1 MLLKFIYYKY
11 ITTKKL
17 KPTTDGTFLMQK
29 IINETK
35 LDFDDVLIRP
45 KRSTL
50 NSRSEVNLIRTFKF
64 AHSPR
69 ELNCVP
75 LMVANMDTV
84 GTIPMGRSLSIH
96 QSITCLHK
104 HYDEDVLVNLFVKPT
119 DYFWY
124 STGTSKKDIEKLER
138 VFNTIKHS
146 QGYIPNVCLD
156 VANGYTE
163 QFVKTAAHIRKLF
176 PEIIIMAGNVVT
188 QEMVEELIIH
198 GKVDIVKVGIGSG
211 SVCTTRLKT
220 GVGYPQLS
228 AVMECA
234 DAAHGL
240 GGHICSD
247 GGCKVVG
254 DICKAFGGNA
264 DFVMLGSMFAGAD
277 ECEGEWKYEYKMRSG
292 GWQPFDPQ
300 SSDVEKRKVS
310 LQYYGMS
317 SKNAMDKHHD
327 GVANYRTAEGK
338 CVTVPYKGHAID
350 ILQDIYGG
358 LRSACTYV
366 GANKIKD
373 FGKKTTFIQVN
384 NTHNKVYEK

>member
-1 MLLKFIYYKY
+1 
-11 ITTKKL
+11 
-17 KPTTDGTFLMQK
+17 MQK

-50 NSRSEVNLIRTFKF
+50 NSRSDVNLIREFHFKY
-64 AHSPR
+64 SPR
-69 ELNCVP
+69 KLSSTP
-75 LMVANMDTV
+75 IMVANMDTV
-84 GTIPMGRSLSIH
+84 GTFAMAKALCKN
-96 QSITCLHK
+96 QAITCLHK
-104 HYDEDVLVNLFVKPT
+104 HYSAAEYINFYCDTSILNKDLVF
-119 DYFWY
+119 Y
-124 STGTSKKDIEKLER
+124 SIGTGPKDIDKLTN
-138 VFNTIKHS
+138 VFNSLKNNNLN
-146 QGYIPNVCLD
+146 IPNICLD

-163 QFVKTAAHIRKLF
+163 QFVKTASHMRKLF
-176 PEIIIMAGNVVT
+176 PESILMAGNVVT
-188 QEMVEELIIH
+188 PEMTEELIIH

-254 DICKAFGGNA
+254 DIAKALGGNS
-264 DFVMLGSMFAGAD
+264 DFVMLGGFMAGVD
-277 ECEGEWKYEYKMRSG
+277 ECDGEWKYEYYSDAG
-292 GWQPFDPQ
+292 SCAPGFWQSPDPGYPT
-300 SSDVEKRKVS
+300 DKRKTC

-317 SKNAMDKHHD
+317 SKKAMDKHHN
-327 GVANYRTAEGK
+327 GVAKYRTVEGK
-338 CVTVPYKGHAID
+338 CVTVPYKGTAEE

-358 LRSACTYV
+358 LRSACTYI
-366 GANKIKD
+366 GANQIKD

-384 NTHNKVYEK
+384 NTHNKIYEKP

>member
-1 MLLKFIYYKY
+1 
-11 ITTKKL
+11 
-17 KPTTDGTFLMQK
+17 MQK

-50 NSRSEVNLIRTFKF
+50 SSRSEVQISRTFKF

-69 ELNCVP
+69 SLTCIPIV
-75 LMVANMDTV
+75 VANMDTV
-84 GTIPMGRSLSIH
+84 GTVSMSKVMSDN
-96 QSITCLHK
+96 QAITCLHK
-104 HYDEDVLVNLFVKPT
+104 HYDADTLVNLFTFTNSP
-119 DYFWY
+119 DFIWY
-124 STGTSKKDIEKLER
+124 STGTSNKDIDKLQS
-138 VFNTIKHS
+138 VFDTIKAS
-146 QGYIPNVCLD
+146 GGNIPNVCLD

-176 PEIIIMAGNVVT
+176 PEIILMAGNVVT
-188 QEMVEELIIH
+188 PEMTEELIIH

-228 AVMECA
+228 AVMECS

-254 DICKAFGGNA
+254 DVCKAFGGNA
-264 DFVMLGSMFAGAD
+264 DFVMLGSMFAGCD
-277 ECEGEWKYEYKMRSG
+277 ECEGEWEYEYLTALG
-292 GWQPFDPQ
+292 FWQPLDPNNNNP
-300 SSDVEKRKVS
+300 KRKKS
-310 LQYYGMS
+310 FKYYGMS
-317 SKNAMDKHHD
+317 SKNAMDKHHN
-327 GVANYRTAEGK
+327 GVAEYRTAEGK
-338 CVTVPYKGHAID
+338 CVTVPYKGHAVD

-358 LRSACTYV
+358 LRSACTYI

-384 NTHNKVYEK
+384 NTHNKIYEKS

>member
-1 MLLKFIYYKY
+1 
-11 ITTKKL
+11 
-17 KPTTDGTFLMQK
+17 MQK

-50 NSRSEVNLIRTFKF
+50 KSRSEVDLIRTFAF
-64 AHSPR
+64 ANSPR
-69 ELNCVP
+69 RLNCVP
-75 LMVANMDTV
+75 IIVANMDTV
-84 GTIPMGRSLSIH
+84 GTVSMGKSLSIH
-96 QSITCLHK
+96 QAITCLHK
-104 HYDEDVLVNLFVKPT
+104 HYDEDMLVNLFVNPT
-119 DYFWY
+119 DLIWY

-138 VFNTIKHS
+138 VFNTIKAS

-163 QFVKTAAHIRKLF
+163 QFVKTALHIRKLF
-176 PEIIIMAGNVVT
+176 PEIILMAGNVVT
-188 QEMVEELIIH
+188 PEMVEELIIH

-254 DICKAFGGNA
+254 DICKAFGGNS
-264 DFVMLGSMFAGAD
+264 DFVMLGSMFAGCD
-277 ECEGEWKYEYKMRSG
+277 ECEGEWKYEYKTSLG
-292 GWQPFDPQ
+292 SWQPIDPQ
-300 SSDVEKRKVS
+300 NDNPRRKVS
-310 LQYYGMS
+310 LKYYGMS
-317 SKNAMDKHHD
+317 SKDAMDKHHD
-327 GVANYRTAEGK
+327 GIAQYRTAEGK
-338 CVTVPYKGHAID
+338 SVTVPYKGLASEI
-350 ILQDIYGG
+350 IQDIYGG
-358 LRSACTYV
+358 LRSACTYI
-366 GANKIKD
+366 GATKIKD

-384 NTHNKVYEK
+384 NTHNKIYEKH

>member
-1 MLLKFIYYKY
+1 
-11 ITTKKL
+11 
-17 KPTTDGTFLMQK
+17 MQK

-50 NSRSEVNLIRTFKF
+50 NSRSEVDLLRTFKF
-64 AHSPR
+64 AHSTRQLTCIPI
-69 ELNCVP
+69 
-75 LMVANMDTV
+75 MVANMDTV
-84 GTIPMGRSLSIH
+84 GTFEMSKTVSKHKSIV
-96 QSITCLHK
+96 CLHK
-104 HYDEDVLVNLFVKPT
+104 HYSVESLVDFYINYSDLR
-119 DYFWY
+119 DYVFY
-124 STGTSKKDIEKLER
+124 STGTSSKDNEKMIE
-138 VFNTIKHS
+138 VFGRLKTYNIL
-146 QGYIPNVCLD
+146 IPNICLD

-176 PEIIIMAGNVVT
+176 PDSIIMAGNVVT
-188 QEMVEELIIH
+188 PEMTEELIIH

-228 AVMECA
+228 AMMECS

-254 DICKAFGGNA
+254 DICKAFGGNS
-264 DFVMLGSMFAGAD
+264 DFVMLGSMFAGVD
-277 ECEGEWKYEYKMRSG
+277 ECEGEWKYEYLTSLG
-292 GWQPFDPQ
+292 NWQPLDPKN
-300 SSDVEKRKVS
+300 DNVKRKVS

-317 SKNAMDKHHD
+317 SKNAMNKHHD

-338 CVTVPYKGHAID
+338 CVTVPYKGTAEE

-358 LRSACTYV
+358 LRSACTYI
-366 GANKIKD
+366 GATKIKD

-384 NTHNKVYEK
+384 NTHNRIYE

>member
-1 MLLKFIYYKY
+1 
-11 ITTKKL
+11 
-17 KPTTDGTFLMQK
+17 MQK
-29 IINETK
+29 IINEIK

-50 NSRSEVNLIRTFKF
+50 NSRSEVCIQREFKF
-64 AHSPR
+64 KYSPR
-69 ELNCVP
+69 KLLAVP
-75 LMVANMDTV
+75 VMVANMDTV
-84 GTIPMGRSLSIH
+84 GTFAMANILGS
-96 QSITCLHK
+96 QGAITCLHK
-104 HYDEDVLVNLFVKPT
+104 HYKVHEYVAFYTDPSIVNKNLAF
-119 DYFWY
+119 Y
-124 STGTSKKDIEKLER
+124 SIGTSQKDIEKAID
-138 VFNTIKHS
+138 VFNQIKK
-146 QGYIPNVCLD
+146 YNYPTPNICLD

-163 QFVKTAAHIRKLF
+163 QFVKVAYRLRNLF
-176 PEIIIMAGNVVT
+176 TESIIIAGNVVT
-188 QEMVEELIIH
+188 PEMTEELIIH
-198 GKVDIVKVGIGSG
+198 GQVDIVKVGIGSG

-228 AVMECA
+228 AVMECS

-254 DICKAFGGNA
+254 DVCKAFGANS
-264 DFVMLGSMFAGAD
+264 DFVMLGSMFAGSD
-277 ECEGEWKYEYKMRSG
+277 ECEGEWKYEYLVEAGSSAPG
-292 GWQPFDPQ
+292 FWQPLDPEQ
-300 SSDVEKRKVS
+300 DNIKRKVS

-317 SKNAMDKHHD
+317 SKNAMDKHHN

-338 CVTVPYKGHAID
+338 CVTVSYKGKAEEI
-350 ILQDIYGG
+350 IKDIYGG
-358 LRSACTYV
+358 IRSACTYI

>member
-1 MLLKFIYYKY
+1 
-11 ITTKKL
+11 
-17 KPTTDGTFLMQK
+17 MQK
-29 IINETK
+29 IINEIK

-50 NSRSEVNLIRTFKF
+50 KSRSEVELVRTFKF
-64 AHSPR
+64 AHSSR

-75 LMVANMDTV
+75 IIAANMDTV
-84 GTIPMGRSLSIH
+84 GTTNMGKSLS
-96 QSITCLHK
+96 SLGAITCLHK
-104 HYDEDVLVNLFVKPT
+104 YYDEDTLINVFVKPT
-119 DYFWY
+119 DLIWY

-138 VFNTIKHS
+138 VFNTIQKS
-146 QGYIPNVCLD
+146 NGYLPNVCLD

-176 PEIIIMAGNVVT
+176 PEIVLMAGNVVT

-228 AVMECA
+228 AIMECT

-240 GGHICSD
+240 GGHVCSD

-254 DICKAFGGNA
+254 DVCKAFGANS
-264 DFVMLGSMFAGAD
+264 DFVMLGSMFAGCD
-277 ECEGEWKYEYKMRSG
+277 ECEGEWLYEYKTSLG
-292 GWQPFDPQ
+292 SWQLVDPRN
-300 SSDVEKRKVS
+300 DNPKRKTS
-310 LQYYGMS
+310 LKYYGMS
-317 SKNAMDKHHD
+317 SKDAMDKHHD
-327 GVANYRTAEGK
+327 GVADYRTDEGK
-338 CVTVPYKGHAID
+338 SVIVPYKGLAVD
-350 ILQDIYGG
+350 TLLDIYGG
-358 LRSACTYV
+358 LRSACTYI

-384 NTHNKVYEK
+384 NTHNRIYEK

>member
-1 MLLKFIYYKY
+1 
-11 ITTKKL
+11 
-17 KPTTDGTFLMQK
+17 MQK

-45 KRSTL
+45 KRSFLT
-50 NSRSEVNLIRTFKF
+50 SRKQVSLLRDFHF
-64 AHSPR
+64 LHSPR
-69 ELNCVP
+69 QLTCIP
-75 LMVANMDTV
+75 ILVANMDTV
-84 GTIPMGRSLSIH
+84 GTFEMAKTVSKHKSIV
-96 QSITCLHK
+96 CLHK
-104 HYDEDVLVNLFVKPT
+104 HYSVESLVDFYIQYSDLR
-119 DYFWY
+119 DYVFY
-124 STGTSKKDIEKLER
+124 CTGTSPKDNEKILQ
-138 VFNTIKHS
+138 VFDRLRDHNVLM
-146 QGYIPNVCLD
+146 PNICLD

-163 QFVKTAAHIRKLF
+163 QFVKTAAHLRKTF
-176 PEIIIMAGNVVT
+176 PEVIIMAGNVVT
-188 QEMVEELIIH
+188 PEMVEELILH

-254 DICKAFGGNA
+254 DICKAFGGNS
-264 DFVMLGSMFAGAD
+264 DFVMLGSMFAGSD
-277 ECEGEWKYEYKMRSG
+277 ECEGEWTYEYRRAIVDNDRKVLQEW
-292 GWQPFDPQ
+292 WQPNDPGCN
-300 SSDVEKRKVS
+300 DEKRKKTFK
-310 LQYYGMS
+310 YYGMS

-338 CVTVPYKGHAID
+338 CVTLPYKGPAEE

-358 LRSACTYV
+358 LRSACTYI
-366 GANKIKD
+366 GANRIKD

-384 NTHNKVYEK
+384 NTHNKIFEKS

>member
-1 MLLKFIYYKY
+1 
-11 ITTKKL
+11 
-17 KPTTDGTFLMQK
+17 MQK

-50 NSRSEVNLIRTFKF
+50 NSRSEVCIQREFKF
-64 AHSPR
+64 KYSPR
-69 ELNCVP
+69 TLVAVP
-75 LMVANMDTV
+75 IMVANMDTV
-84 GTIPMGRSLSIH
+84 GTFAMAKSLCV
-96 QSITCLHK
+96 QGAITCLHK
-104 HYDEDVLVNLFVKPT
+104 HYKINEYVAFYTDPSVVNKNLVF
-119 DYFWY
+119 Y
-124 STGTSKKDIEKLER
+124 SIGTSQKDIEKAIE
-138 VFNTIKHS
+138 VFNQIKK
-146 QGYIPNVCLD
+146 YNFETPNICLD

-163 QFVKTAAHIRKLF
+163 QFVKTAYRLRNLF
-176 PEIIIMAGNVVT
+176 PESVIMAGNVVT
-188 QEMVEELIIH
+188 PEMTEELIIH
-198 GKVDIVKVGIGSG
+198 GQVDIVKVGIGSG

-228 AVMECA
+228 AVMECS

-254 DICKAFGGNA
+254 DICKAFGGNS

-277 ECEGEWKYEYKMRSG
+277 ECEGEWKYEYRAGKG
-292 GWQPFDPQ
+292 FWQPLNPEYKLFDGE
-300 SSDVEKRKVS
+300 EKRKVS

-317 SKNAMDKHHD
+317 SKNAMDKHHN

-338 CVTVPYKGHAID
+338 CVTVPYKGTAQEIISD
-350 ILQDIYGG
+350 VYGG
-358 LRSACTYV
+358 IRSACTYI
-366 GANKIKD
+366 GASKIKD

-384 NTHNKVYEK
+384 TTHNKVYEK

>member
-1 MLLKFIYYKY
+1 
-11 ITTKKL
+11 
-17 KPTTDGTFLMQK
+17 MQK

-50 NSRSEVNLIRTFKF
+50 KSRSEVDLIRTFKF

-69 ELNCVP
+69 GLQCVP
-75 LMVANMDTV
+75 IMVANMDTV
-84 GTIPMGRSLSIH
+84 GTVAMAESLARDGA
-96 QSITCLHK
+96 ITCLHK
-104 HYDEDVLVNLFVKPT
+104 HYDNDSLINIYT
-119 DYFWY
+119 DEVDPNKQLIFY
-124 STGTSKKDIEKLER
+124 STGTSNRDIHKLEKI
-138 VFNTIKHS
+138 FDTIKIM
-146 QGYIPNVCLD
+146 GFDLPNVCLD

-163 QFVKTAAHIRKLF
+163 QFVKTAANIRKLF
-176 PEIIIMAGNVVT
+176 PEIILMAGNVVT
-188 QEMVEELIIH
+188 PEMTEELILH

-264 DFVMLGSMFAGAD
+264 DFVMLGSMFAGCD
-277 ECEGEWKYEYKMRSG
+277 ECEGEWKYEYLTALGS
-292 GWQPFDPQ
+292 WQPIDPKNNN
-300 SSDVEKRKVS
+300 DKRKVS

-327 GVANYRTAEGK
+327 GIASYRTAEGK
-338 CVTVPYKGHAID
+338 CVTVPYKGHAAEV
-350 ILQDIYGG
+350 LQDIYGG
-358 LRSACTYV
+358 LRSACTYI

-384 NTHNKVYEK
+384 NTHNRIYEK

>member
-1 MLLKFIYYKY
+1 
-11 ITTKKL
+11 
-17 KPTTDGTFLMQK
+17 MQK

-50 NSRSEVNLIRTFKF
+50 NSRSEVSLIRTFKF
-64 AHSPR
+64 VHSPR
-69 ELNCVP
+69 ELRCVP
-75 LMVANMDTV
+75 IMVANMDTV
-84 GTIPMGRSLSIH
+84 GTVPMGKMLSDLG
-96 QSITCLHK
+96 SITCLNK
-104 HYDEDVLVNLFVKPT
+104 HYDEDVLVNFFTEPNVLV
-119 DYFWY
+119 WY

-138 VFNTIKHS
+138 VFKTIKAN
-146 QGYIPNVCLD
+146 GGDYPNVCLD

-163 QFVKTAAHIRKLF
+163 QFVKRAAYLRKLF
-176 PEIIIMAGNVVT
+176 PEIILMAGNVVT
-188 QEMVEELIIH
+188 GEMVEELIIH

-220 GVGYPQLS
+220 GVGYQQLS

-254 DICKAFGGNA
+254 DICKAFGGNS
-264 DFVMLGSMFAGAD
+264 DFVMLGSMFAGCD
-277 ECEGEWKYEYKMRSG
+277 ECEGEWKYEYQAGLPESKF
-292 GWQPFDPQ
+292 WQPIDPGY
-300 SSDVEKRKVS
+300 DTPKRKIS

-317 SKNAMDKHHD
+317 SKNAMDKHHN
-327 GVANYRTAEGK
+327 GVAEYRTEEGK
-338 CVTVPYKGHAID
+338 CVTVPYKGMACNV
-350 ILQDIYGG
+350 LLDIYGG
-358 LRSACTYV
+358 LRSACTYI
-366 GANKIKD
+366 GATKIKD

-384 NTHNKVYEK
+384 NTHNKIYEK

>member
-1 MLLKFIYYKY
+1 MVLFYGLI
-11 ITTKKL
+11 
-17 KPTTDGTFLMQK
+17 MQK

-50 NSRSEVNLIRTFKF
+50 KSRSEVGLIRNFRF

-69 ELNCVP
+69 DLSCVP
-75 LMVANMDTV
+75 IMVANMDTV
-84 GTIPMGRSLSIH
+84 GTISMAKSLIEYKA
-96 QSITCLHK
+96 ITCLHK
-104 HYDEDVLVNLFVKPT
+104 HYDSDTIINLYSLTPKT
-119 DYFWY
+119 ELIWY
-124 STGTSKKDIEKLER
+124 STGTSHKDIHKLVS
-138 VFNTIKHS
+138 VFDTIKAS
-146 QGYIPNVCLD
+146 GGELPNICLD

-163 QFVKTAAHIRKLF
+163 QFVKTTSHIRKLF
-176 PEIIIMAGNVVT
+176 PEVILMAGNVVT
-188 QEMVEELIIH
+188 PEMVEELIIH

-228 AVMECA
+228 AIMECS

-254 DICKAFGGNA
+254 DICKAFGANA
-264 DFVMLGSMFAGAD
+264 DFVMLGSMFAGVD

-292 GWQPFDPQ
+292 GWQPFDPG
-300 SSDVEKRKVS
+300 SPNTEKRKVS

-327 GVANYRTAEGK
+327 GVASYRTAEGK
-338 CVTVPYKGHAID
+338 CVTVPYKGLASEI
-350 ILQDIYGG
+350 IQDIYGG
-358 LRSACTYV
+358 IRSACTYI
-366 GANKIKD
+366 GADKIKD

-384 NTHNKVYEK
+384 NTHNRIYEK

>member
-1 MLLKFIYYKY
+1 
-11 ITTKKL
+11 
-17 KPTTDGTFLMQK
+17 MQK

-50 NSRSEVNLIRTFKF
+50 KSRSEVCVSRVFSFKY
-64 AHSPR
+64 SPR
-69 ELNCVP
+69 ELICTP
-75 LMVANMDTV
+75 IMVANMDTV
-84 GTIPMGRSLSIH
+84 GTIEMGKTLAKH
-96 QSITCLHK
+96 QAITCLHK
-104 HYDEDVLVNLFVKPT
+104 HYSPAHYISLFTNPDIVNKQLIF
-119 DYFWY
+119 Y
-124 STGTSKKDIEKLER
+124 SVGTGHKDIEKMTE
-138 VFNTIKHS
+138 VFNQIR
-146 QGYIPNVCLD
+146 QNNGNLPNVCVD

-163 QFVKTAAHIRKLF
+163 QFVKTVNHIRKLY
-176 PEIIIMAGNVVT
+176 EEVIIMAGNVVT
-188 QEMVEELIIH
+188 PEMTEELIIH

-228 AVMECA
+228 AIMECA

-264 DFVMLGSMFAGAD
+264 DFVMLGSMFAGCD
-277 ECEGEWKYEYKMRSG
+277 ECEGEWKYEYKAG
-292 GWQPFDPQ
+292 LPEKNFWQPVDPGY
-300 SSDVEKRKVS
+300 DTEKRKIS
-310 LQYYGMS
+310 LKYYGMS
-317 SKNAMDKHHD
+317 SKDAMNKHHD

-338 CVTVPYKGHAID
+338 SVIVPYKGLAKEI
-350 ILQDIYGG
+350 IQDIYGG
-358 LRSACTYV
+358 LRSACTYI
-366 GANKIKD
+366 GAEKIKD

-384 NTHNKVYEK
+384 NTHNRIYENAKN

>member
-1 MLLKFIYYKY
+1 
-11 ITTKKL
+11 
-17 KPTTDGTFLMQK
+17 MQK
-29 IINETK
+29 IINEIK

-50 NSRSEVNLIRTFKF
+50 NSRSEVCIQREFKF
-64 AHSPR
+64 KYSPR
-69 ELNCVP
+69 KLLAVP
-75 LMVANMDTV
+75 IMVANMDTV
-84 GTIPMGRSLSIH
+84 GTFDMAVALSKQ

-104 HYDEDVLVNLFVKPT
+104 HYSVQQYANFYCNESILNKDLVF
-119 DYFWY
+119 Y
-124 STGTSKKDIEKLER
+124 SIGTSPKDLEKLIEVVKLLSSNNR
-138 VFNTIKHS
+138 LV
-146 QGYIPNVCLD
+146 PNICLD
-156 VANGYTE
+156 VANGYSE
-163 QFVKTAAHIRKLF
+163 QFVKTASHVRKIF
-176 PEIIIMAGNVVT
+176 PEAIIMAGNVVT
-188 QEMVEELIIH
+188 QEMTEELIIH

-254 DICKAFGGNA
+254 DICKAFGGNS
-264 DFVMLGSMFAGAD
+264 DFVMLGSIFAGTD
-277 ECEGEWKYEYKMRSG
+277 ECEGEWEYEYLAG
-292 GWQPFDPQ
+292 TGTNIEFWQPMDPGCNNA
-300 SSDVEKRKVS
+300 KRKTS
-310 LQYYGMS
+310 LKYYGMS
-317 SKNAMDKHHD
+317 SKNAMDKHHN
-327 GVANYRTAEGK
+327 GIAKYRTAEGK
-338 CVTVPYKGHAID
+338 CVTVPYKGKAEE

-358 LRSACTYV
+358 IRSACTYI
-366 GANKIKD
+366 GADKIKD

>member
-1 MLLKFIYYKY
+1 
-11 ITTKKL
+11 
-17 KPTTDGTFLMQK
+17 MQK

-50 NSRSEVNLIRTFKF
+50 KSRSEVDLIRTFSF
-64 AHSPR
+64 VHTTR
-69 ELNCVP
+69 QLNCVP
-75 LMVANMDTV
+75 IMVANMDTV
-84 GTIPMGRSLSIH
+84 GTIDMALSLVEH
-96 QSITCLHK
+96 KAITCLHK
-104 HYDEDVLVNLFVKPT
+104 HYDTDDLINFYCDNGNDKNLVF
-119 DYFWY
+119 Y
-124 STGTSKKDIEKLER
+124 STGTSKKDIDKLENTL
-138 VFNTIKHS
+138 NTIKTS
-146 QGYIPNVCLD
+146 GGEYPNVCLD

-163 QFVKTAAHIRKLF
+163 QFVKTASHIRKLF
-176 PEIIIMAGNVVT
+176 PEIILMAGNVVT
-188 QEMVEELIIH
+188 PEMTEELIIH

-228 AVMECA
+228 AIMECA

-254 DICKAFGGNA
+254 DVCKAFGANA
-264 DFVMLGSMFAGAD
+264 DFVMLGSMFAGCD
-277 ECEGEWKYEYKMRSG
+277 ECEGEWEYEYRRAIIDNNQKVLQEW
-292 GWQPFDPQ
+292 WQPFDPGGSQ
-300 SSDVEKRKVS
+300 KRKVS
-310 LQYYGMS
+310 LKYYGMS

-327 GVANYRTAEGK
+327 GVAKYRTAEGK
-338 CVTVPYKGHAID
+338 CVTVGYKGLAKEVI
-350 ILQDIYGG
+350 QDIYGG
-358 LRSACTYV
+358 MRSACTYI

-384 NTHNKVYEK
+384 NTHNKVYENAKA